1 MQRRESFWQKELIVL
16 DLFFFSQCYKVEEH
30 EKIIQDQPGEI
41 RQEKTVVV
49 SQDEE
54 GIKRDV
60 KSAQMSKPSRKCTA
74 PRFVSPITGMIV
86 DQGTDI
92 ILEGIIDG
100 KINIISQDINLQN
113 IIILCLKYNK
123 IFIDWFC

>member
-1 MQRRESFWQKELIVL
+1 M
-16 DLFFFSQCYKVEEH
+16 EEH
-30 EKIIQDQPGEI
+30 EKIVQDQPGEI

-54 GIKRDV
+54 GIKRDI
-60 KSAQMSKPSRKCTA
+60 KSAQISKPTRKSTA

-86 DQGTDI
+86 DQDTDI

-100 KINIISQDINLQN
+100 KITGNTFEV
-113 IIILCLKYNK
+113 CVTK
-123 IFIDWFC
+123 